1 MFLQFV
7 SRLAT
12 AKNNALGNLCLTEAI
27 SSFSA
32 NPVFRNRFNWL
43 RIIFLDGVAIVRLLS
58 RVWSDGRD
66 RNWLASRPS
75 FVSTFYAAPY
85 TTWRVALQ
93 DNLPICRKISAD
105 WNYFVDRPLIRAY
118 NANILCVVSCQ
129 PQDKIVRSILW

>member
-12 AKNNALGNLCLTEAI
+12 AKKNALGNLCLTEAI

-66 RNWLASRPS
+66 TGTGWLRDPASYRRFMLRLIPLGR
-75 FVSTFYAAPY
+75 
-85 TTWRVALQ
+85 WRCKT
-93 DNLPICRKISAD
+93 ICRSVARFLPTGIISLTG
-105 WNYFVDRPLIRAY
+105 R
-118 NANILCVVSCQ
+118 
-129 PQDKIVRSILW
+129 